1 MAGSPSSLNS
11 QAASPVHVPLPGSQG
26 SLLASSS
33 IPYPHT
39 PEAEEQTQWGMR
51 LDTVIINLILRTLNL
66 RQLEGSFAING
77 RDHNYES
84 GSLLYIVSVF
94 VTCVVKNQEKQWLKQ
109 DESLLYLILK
119 DRCVDSIVS
128 LGSKEPFCLPASP
141 F

>member
-11 QAASPVHVPLPGSQG
+11 QAVSPVHVPLPGSQG

-33 IPYPHT
+33 IPHPHT
-39 PEAEEQTQWGMR
+39 PQAEEQTQWGMR

-66 RQLEGSFAING
+66 RQLEGSFVING

-84 GSLLYIVSVF
+84 GSLLYIVSDLLL
-94 VTCVVKNQEKQWLKQ
+94 VKNQEKQWLKQ

-119 DRCVDSIVS
+119 DGCVDSIVS